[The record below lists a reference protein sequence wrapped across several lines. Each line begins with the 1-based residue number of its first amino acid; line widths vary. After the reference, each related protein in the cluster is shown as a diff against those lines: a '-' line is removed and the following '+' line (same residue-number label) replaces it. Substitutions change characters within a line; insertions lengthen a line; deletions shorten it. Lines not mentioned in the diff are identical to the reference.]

1 MEIVKLSKKSN
12 NLYKIEFSDN
22 TSLNFY
28 DDTIIKYNLLSNK
41 KIDNK
46 LFKKINEFNNEVSAY
61 YKAINYI
68 KSKLRTKREI
78 ENKLRKLNY
87 SKDIINKVI
96 NRLEQQGYLNDSL
109 YINSYI
115 NDQINLTLKGPNK
128 IIYEL
133 EKLGFKNIKLNVS
146 DDVWIDKINKIIE
159 KKEKSNHNLSKRL
172 LIQKIKVDLINLG
185 YSEKLFQDILN
196 SYKFKDNPDIIRKEV
211 NKFLRKYQNKYSE
224 EELKYKLK
232 GYLYSKGFSD
242 YNLDDLLNN

>member
-1 MEIVKLSKKSN
+1 M
-12 NLYKIEFSDN
+12 
-22 TSLNFY
+22 
-28 DDTIIKYNLLSNK
+28 
-41 KIDNK
+41 
-46 LFKKINEFNNEVSAY
+46 
-61 YKAINYI
+61 
-68 KSKLRTKREI
+68 
-78 ENKLRKLNY
+78 
-87 SKDIINKVI
+87 
-96 NRLEQQGYLNDSL
+96 

>member
-41 KIDNK
+41 KKNNK

>member
-28 DDTIIKYNLLSNK
+28 DDTIIKYNLLANK

-46 LFKKINEFNNEVSAY
+46 LFKEINEFNNEVSAY

>member
-28 DDTIIKYNLLSNK
+28 DDTIIKYNLLANK

-46 LFKKINEFNNEVSAY
+46 LFKEINEFNNEVSAY

-172 LIQKIKVDLINLG
+172 LIQKIKVALINLG